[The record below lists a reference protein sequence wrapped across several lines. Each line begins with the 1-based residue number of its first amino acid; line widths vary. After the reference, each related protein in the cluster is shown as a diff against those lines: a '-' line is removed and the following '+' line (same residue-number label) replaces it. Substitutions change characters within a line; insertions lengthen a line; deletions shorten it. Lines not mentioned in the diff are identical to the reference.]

1 MVYRTQRSDQHV
13 TVCHPAPP
21 LLCASALM
29 FVQDFIQVLSMFA
42 NFGFDWP
49 PAIRGIFNVFSLV
62 NFNFELLA
70 PECSFTINFETKW
83 YGSYGTVF

>member
-1 MVYRTQRSDQHV
+1 
-13 TVCHPAPP
+13 
-21 LLCASALM
+21 
-29 FVQDFIQVLSMFA
+29 MFA